1 VARVQFE
8 LNMKSMELQ
17 LKSQPSTLPEVRE
30 QHGATIKEG
39 MDIVDAIVVDCT
51 TLFELVMEFVTT
63 L

>member
-1 VARVQFE
+1 
-8 LNMKSMELQ
+8 MELQ